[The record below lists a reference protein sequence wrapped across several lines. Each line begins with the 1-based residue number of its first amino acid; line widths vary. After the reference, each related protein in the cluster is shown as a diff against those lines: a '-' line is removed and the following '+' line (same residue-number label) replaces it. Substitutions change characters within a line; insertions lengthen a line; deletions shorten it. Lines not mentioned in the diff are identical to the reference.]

1 MATVS
6 NQLSAV
12 VPKLLAQGLM
22 ALRENAIM
30 PRLVNSG
37 YSEMAGEKG
46 STIEIPVPSSIVAK
60 SVNANSVADD
70 SDPFEVTS
78 IALPLTEWKEA
89 SFTLTDKELLEVQS
103 GTIPMAASQAIRA
116 LANDVDNY
124 ILSLWSKIPYVIVGE
139 TAGTPFD
146 PSTYSASDART
157 KGMSDIAKVMTS
169 LNKSLASPEDRRFVV
184 DPIAYG
190 NLVQMRGFQDM
201 SWSGSLSEIIE
212 GKLSRKLGFDWFLS
226 QNLPKSHT
234 WGAAFTGTTDKAAA
248 VAANTS
254 AGANTVTV
262 TAAGHA
268 TTPESLAL
276 KAGDVVRFSNHADL
290 YVVTAD
296 VTIAGTTAPAAVNGN
311 VAIYPSLRKAI
322 TTAHTL
328 LVVGNKATSTPFS
341 EVPPVP
347 SGDSVGAK
355 SVCLAFHRDAFA
367 FASRPL
373 ASVDMGL
380 GVPSSSAVDP
390 VSGLSLRLEVNREYK
405 RTRFSYDILYGAQ
418 LVRPE
423 LGCRYEW

>member
-46 STIEIPVPSSIVAK
+46 STIEIPIPSAIVAK

-124 ILSLWSKIPYVIVGE
+124 ILSLWSKIPHVIVAPG
-139 TAGTPFD
+139 TTPFD
-146 PSTYSASDART
+146 PSTFSASDART
-157 KGMSDIAKVMTS
+157 LGMTDVAKVMTS
-169 LNKSLASPEDRRFVV
+169 LNKSLANPEDRRFVV

-234 WGAAFTGTTDKAAA
+234 WGDAFTGTTDKAAA

-276 KAGDVVRFSNHADL
+276 KVGDVVRFSNHADL

-311 VAIYPSLRKAI
+311 VAIYPSLRKAV
-322 TTAHTL
+322 TTSHTL
-328 LVVGNKATSTPFS
+328 LVVGNKASASPFS

-347 SGDSVGAK
+347 SGDSTGTRGV
-355 SVCLAFHRDAFA
+355 SLAFHRDAFA

-418 LVRPE
+418 LIRPE
-423 LGCRYEW
+423 LACRYEY